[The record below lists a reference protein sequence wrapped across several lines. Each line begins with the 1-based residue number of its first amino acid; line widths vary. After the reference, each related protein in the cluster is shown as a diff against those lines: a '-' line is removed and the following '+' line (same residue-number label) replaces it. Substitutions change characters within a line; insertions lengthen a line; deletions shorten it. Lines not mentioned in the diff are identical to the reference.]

1 MHLKVNMDETQNQ
14 THPKYRPPNIVQTKC
29 HVNTFTVFG
38 WVVDCVVNLLV
49 GLVFLSVCLVELS
62 IVSFVCRLTSVFI
75 YLFCRFVDNFVSM

>member
-38 WVVDCVVNLLV
+38 WVVDCVLNLLV
-49 GLVFLSVCLVELS
+49 GLFFLSVCLVDRVIDCKFCLS
-62 IVSFVCRLTSVFI
+62 F
-75 YLFCRFVDNFVSM
+75 D